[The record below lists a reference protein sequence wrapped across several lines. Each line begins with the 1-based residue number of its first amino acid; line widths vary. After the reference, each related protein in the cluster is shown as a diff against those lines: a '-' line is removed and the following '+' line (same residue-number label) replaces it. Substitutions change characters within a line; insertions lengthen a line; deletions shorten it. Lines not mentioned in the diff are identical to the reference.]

1 MTRNQHRAILGLI
14 ALVVVASGCTQ
25 SGGDTSVTVTENQ
38 GMTID
43 EFSAFPSSV
52 TSPAGSP
59 ANVQLR
65 AVVQNTGGAE
75 AENVQLKVFNVPFS
89 GSPSWSV
96 NSGDDLGGS
105 NVGMDFGA
113 SALTAPDPENGVPST
128 PREDTMELTA
138 PGLASGVTIPYNFLG
153 ELQYDYETTGISQVQ
168 LMSEE
173 RFRDTGATRTKPS
186 VDNSAGPIKMEVRT
200 NTPIIFYSGSNTAS
214 QLCVIVRNV
223 ADGQPTAE
231 GAKVSG
237 GYSDVENSV
246 ELTVSAPNAISSTT
260 TKVDLVGN
268 RGVEC
273 FDFNSGLTSPDL
285 QTTVPVTTA
294 AKYRYTRE
302 TSTSV
307 TVNGQ

>member
-1 MTRNQHRAILGLI
+1 MTRNKHRAILGLM

-25 SGGDTSVTVTENQ
+25 SGSDTDVTVTENQ

-52 TSPAGSP
+52 TSPSGSP

-65 AVVQNTGGAE
+65 SVVQNTGGAE
-75 AENVQLKVFNVPFS
+75 AENVQLKIFNVPFS
-89 GSPSWSV
+89 GSPSWAV
-96 NSGDDLGGS
+96 NSGDDLAGS
-105 NVGMDFGA
+105 NVGMNFGGA
-113 SALTAPDPENGVPST
+113 ALSPPDPENGVPST

-138 PGLASGVTIPYNFLG
+138 PGLGPDVTIPYNFLG
-153 ELQYDYETTGISQVQ
+153 ELQYDYQTTGISQVQ

-173 RFRDTGATRTKPS
+173 RFRDTGASRTKPS

-214 QLCVIVRNV
+214 QLCVIVRNI

-237 GYSDVENSV
+237 AYSDVENSV

-260 TKVDLVGN
+260 EKVDMVGN

-285 QTTVPVTTA
+285 QTTVPVTTT

-302 TSTSV
+302 SSTSV